1 MKKKILILGVN
12 GMLGYSILRYLEK
25 NNNFETYGV
34 LRDRNKLINQKNFR
48 LEENIKELNCLEI
61 DRMKSFIRK
70 IKPEFIINC
79 TGIVKQNPAINNI
92 PLSIELNSLFPHYLS
107 NMSKTLNFKLIHFST
122 DCVFSGKSGN
132 YKEEDFADAD
142 DLYGRTKFLGE
153 IKEKNCITIRTSIIG
168 PELKNKWGLFS
179 WFLSQKN
186 TAKGFKNVIYSGLT
200 TLEVAKI
207 IEKYIIPNE
216 KLEGLYH
223 VSSIPIDKYS
233 LLQIINK
240 IYKKDIDIKKDL
252 SSISD
257 KSLNG
262 LKFENATGYKPIE
275 WETAIR
281 QLRIFNKLNFN

>member
-1 MKKKILILGVN
+1 M
-12 GMLGYSILRYLEK
+12 
-25 NNNFETYGV
+25 T
-34 LRDRNKLINQKNFR
+34 
-48 LEENIKELNCLEI
+48 
-61 DRMKSFIRK
+61 
-70 IKPEFIINC
+70 
-79 TGIVKQNPAINNI
+79 
-92 PLSIELNSLFPHYLS
+92 
-107 NMSKTLNFKLIHFST
+107 
-122 DCVFSGKSGN
+122 
-132 YKEEDFADAD
+132 
-142 DLYGRTKFLGE
+142 
-153 IKEKNCITIRTSIIG
+153 
-168 PELKNKWGLFS
+168 NKWGLFS

-186 TAKGFKNVIYSGLT
+186 TVKGFKNVIYSGLT
-200 TLEVAKI
+200 TLEVAKT

-240 IYKKDIDIKKDL
+240 IYQKDIDIKKDL

-281 QLRIFNKLNFN
+281 QLRIFNKLNYS